1 MRARKLSRG
10 LLLAESSFVYIFL
23 YAPIIILIIYSF
35 NSSRYA
41 IWEGFSLQ
49 WYKVLLQDDIMLRAL
64 KNTLIVALSATVVS
78 TIVGTVAALGM
89 QRYEFRGK
97 GALEGLFYLPVIIP
111 EIVMAA
117 SLVIFFGFTRFT
129 LGMTTVILAHIAFC
143 MSYVIIVVRARLEG
157 FDRTLEEAAM
167 DLGANEFQTFFRVTL
182 PVIAPGVLSG
192 ALLAFTISIDD
203 YIITSFV
210 SGVGSTTLPL
220 QIYSMVK
227 TKVTPEIN
235 AVSTLLLIPT
245 ILLIVI
251 SDRLQKKNVA

>member
-1 MRARKLSRG
+1 MRTRKLSRWF
-10 LLLAESSFVYIFL
+10 LFTESSLVYLFL
-23 YAPIIILIIYSF
+23 YAPIVILVIYSF

-41 IWEGFSLQ
+41 IWEGFSWK
-49 WYKVLLQDDIMLRAL
+49 WYEILLRDQLILRSL
-64 KNTLIVALSATVVS
+64 KNTLIVAVAATLVS
-78 TIVGTVAALGM
+78 TVAGTIAALGI
-89 QRYEFRGK
+89 QRFEFRGK
-97 GALEGLFYLPVIIP
+97 GMLDSLFYLPVIIP

-117 SLVIFFGFTRFT
+117 SLVIFFGFIQFK
-129 LGMTTVILAHIAFC
+129 LGLTTVILAHIAFC
-143 MSYVIIVVRARLEG
+143 ISYVIIVVRARLEG
-157 FDRTLEEAAM
+157 FDRTLEEASM

-182 PVIAPGVLSG
+182 PVIAPGIISG

-210 SGVGSTTLPL
+210 AGVGSTTLPL

-235 AVSTLLLIPT
+235 AISTLLLVPT

-251 SDRLQKKNVA
+251 SDRLQREKK

>member
-1 MRARKLSRG
+1 MRTAKLSRWA
-10 LLLAESSFVYIFL
+10 LLTESSFVYIFL
-23 YAPIIILIIYSF
+23 YAPIVILVIFSF
-35 NSSRYA
+35 NSSKYA
-41 IWEGFSLQ
+41 VWEGFSLH
-49 WYKVLLQDDIMLRAL
+49 WYSVLLEDQLVLRAL
-64 KNTLIVALSATVVS
+64 KNSLIVALLATAAS
-78 TIVGTVAALGM
+78 TIVGTIAALGM

-117 SLVIFFGFTRFT
+117 SLVIFFGFVRFT

-157 FDRTLEEAAM
+157 FDRTLEEASM
-167 DLGANEFQTFFRVTL
+167 DLGANELQTFFRVTL

-210 SGVGSTTLPL
+210 AGVGSTTLPL

-227 TKVTPEIN
+227 TKITPEIN

-251 SDRLQKKNVA
+251 SDRLQRKER